1 MKEKTAKAEA
11 PTIKAEDFEFRFEAT
26 IGDEINWHGHA
37 MYKKLPYS
45 AMELIG
51 TQINSKNS
59 EGFTTPM
66 KYASANSEFG
76 TETLFWMNINAG
88 GTMAS
93 ADVEIFNMRFP
104 VKGFV
109 NIAESGRMSVCL
121 KADIENVIVKKEGKE
136 DKLFESRYNYVTNKI
151 KNKEKTNNGKEY
163 TPYILEAPGSIS
175 EEALKEYT
183 ASLSN
188 FEEWKKR
195 NIKQTIKETGVKSP
209 LLSGEVS
216 F

>member
-1 MKEKTAKAEA
+1 MKEKVKKVEA
-11 PTIKAEDFEFRFEAT
+11 PQIKAEDFEFRFEANL
-26 IGDEINWHGHA
+26 GDEINWHGHA

-45 AMELIG
+45 AMELVG

-59 EGFTTPM
+59 DGYTTPM
-66 KYASANSEFG
+66 KYASANSEYG
-76 TETLFWMNINAG
+76 TETLFWMNINAA

-93 ADVEIFNMRFP
+93 ADVELFNMRFP

-109 NIAESGRMSVCL
+109 NVAESGRMSVCL
-121 KADIENVIVKKEGKE
+121 KADIENTVVKKEGQP

-163 TPYILEAPGSIS
+163 TAYILEAPGSIS

-183 ASLSN
+183 ASLPG

-195 NIKQTIKETGVKSP
+195 NIKQTIQETGVRSP
-209 LLSGEVS
+209 LLSGELPY
-216 F
+216 